1 MAWLFQLLRIAVS
14 AIFLLG
20 ASSLGEAGAS
30 PASPVSGNIKIT
42 FGFHRLETSSGG
54 GAGIQGT
61 GPGGTVIHVGPSGVS
76 GSARVY
82 AGESQRRT
90 RQTGTSFILVQDG
103 AEAWVTVAEQAPE
116 IVWYEAYARRHGYI
130 QAGVIFRQV
139 GTSFAV
145 RPMVLPD
152 RRIRLRIV
160 PQVAYRTDGPEGLI
174 EVVEAATEV
183 VVASGQ
189 SLTIGGSS
197 GSNEVVRQ
205 VLLGYARVNR
215 TGDVTLVVT
224 AETMP

>member
-1 MAWLFQLLRIAVS
+1 MAWLFQPLRIMLFVA
-14 AIFLLG
+14 
-20 ASSLGEAGAS
+20 ASFAALSLGEAGTL
-30 PASPVSGNIKIT
+30 PVPSASGNIKIT
-42 FGFHRLETSSGG
+42 FGFQRLETSSGG

-61 GPGGTVIHVGPSGVS
+61 GPGGTVIQVGPSGVS

-103 AEAWVTVAEQAPE
+103 AEARLTVAEQVPE
-116 IVWYEAYARRHGYI
+116 VVWYEEYARRQGYI

-145 RPMVLPD
+145 RPTVLPD
-152 RRIRLRIV
+152 RRVRLRIV
-160 PQVAYRTDGPEGLI
+160 PQISYRTDGPEGLI

-189 SLTIGGSS
+189 PLSIGGSS
-197 GSNEVVRQ
+197 GSHEVVRQ
-205 VLLGYARVNR
+205 FLLGYARVNR
-215 TGDVTLVVT
+215 TGEVSLVVT
-224 AETMP
+224 ADAVP